1 MLRNIYRVAQGLPSN
16 PSRSK
21 LDHRYADAVLAHDW
35 PDMAN
40 GQLLEVSHRINE
52 GMWKLPM
59 SIKVTTPADHTSL
72 ILFKYNLGRG
82 QLWTVR

>member
-1 MLRNIYRVAQGLPSN
+1 MFVTSVIDNFTS
-16 PSRSK
+16 
-21 LDHRYADAVLAHDW
+21 HDW
-35 PDMAN
+35 HFRFT
-40 GQLLEVSHRINE
+40 VSHRINE
-52 GMWKLPM
+52 GMWKLLM